1 MEMPARHCLSM
12 STTKTD
18 ERFDVRLAVRLG
30 KIVLKNYPF
39 AKGDIGIDL
48 AMEVANHEDH

>member
-1 MEMPARHCLSM
+1 MPARHCLSM